1 MIKKRFLAGAAV
13 AALAALGAVGPLPL
27 SVKPAIAAT
36 EVKVVVNRQAITSYQ
51 IQLRQAFLR
60 LRRAPASADAATKEL
75 IDEAV
80 KKQEIRRRGISI
92 PDSAV
97 EEAYANFARQNN
109 LSIAQL
115 GQLFGQ
121 AGFSGDA
128 FKEYIRVQ
136 MGWGQAVRMN
146 VQQTERLSEQ
156 DVVQRM
162 LQQGGEKPTTTE
174 YTLQQ
179 IVFVLP
185 QGASRDR
192 RTAEANAMRQRFQS
206 CDSAFQLARGLRDV
220 TVRDLGRVAQPELPP
235 RWKDEISRLSAGGT
249 TRPQVTERG
258 VEFIA
263 VCNTRRISDDHAAQ
277 LVYQAKDLESLSA
290 SEPDAALLKK
300 LRDQATIVRR

>member
-1 MIKKRFLAGAAV
+1 MSMKRLFV
-13 AALAALGAVGPLPL
+13 SAALASVATFAALGPVPIIA
-27 SVKPAIAAT
+27 PAAQAAS

-60 LRRAPASADAATKEL
+60 LRRAPATAEAATKEL

-80 KKQEIRRRGISI
+80 KKQEVRRRGINI
-92 PDSAV
+92 PDAAV
-97 EEAYANFARQNN
+97 DQAYANFAQQNG
-109 LSIAQL
+109 LSLAQL

-121 AGFSGDA
+121 AGFSGEA
-128 FKEYIRVQ
+128 FKDYIRVQ

-146 VQQTERLSEQ
+146 VQQAERLSEQ

-162 LQQGGEKPTTTE
+162 LQQGGAKPSTTE

-179 IVFVLP
+179 VIFVLP
-185 QGASRDR
+185 QGASRER
-192 RTAEANAMRQRFQS
+192 RTTEANNMRQRFRG
-206 CDSAFQLARGLRDV
+206 CDNTFQLAQGLRDV

-235 RWKDEISRLSAGGT
+235 RWKDEISRLSAGNT

-263 VCNTRRISDDHAAQ
+263 VCNTRKISDDHAAQ
-277 LVYQAKDLESLSA
+277 LVYQAKDLESLS
-290 SEPDAALLKK
+290 SQEPDAALLKK
-300 LRDQATIVRR
+300 LRDAATIVRR